1 MLACGLQTVAR
12 GAQVEGLYAATVPL
26 ADGSAESLKAAYAE
40 ALRRV
45 LAKVTGRRDS
55 GARLAGQFAD
65 PQRIVQQY
73 RRDAA
78 GTLWVQFDQ
87 VAIRRGLD
95 AAGEPVWADERP
107 TTLVWLAFDTGAGHR
122 DILGSE
128 AAARSGNP
136 AARADIA
143 TELRQ
148 ELVRAGT
155 DRGVPLVL
163 PLRDS
168 QDLAAVQFA
177 DVWGDF
183 SDRVLQASR
192 RYQPDAVLVGR
203 ARLFPAGMQDVR
215 WTLHQ
220 GNERLE
226 WRGTVADGPAGL
238 AERLAERLA
247 TAGAADQDVLLAVTG
262 VSSFDG
268 YGQVLEYLR
277 GIDLVES
284 LDVPFVTDDVLI
296 CRLRVR
302 GGPVQLTQAL
312 ALGRLLEPEDAVPA
326 IDIPGAARM
335 PDLAYR
341 LAGRR

>member
-1 MLACGLQTVAR
+1 MTVAM
-12 GAQVEGLYAATVPL
+12 GAQVQGLYAATVPL
-26 ADGSAESLKAAYAE
+26 ADGSTESLKAAYAE

-45 LAKVTGRRDS
+45 LVKVTGRRDS
-55 GARLAGQFAD
+55 GARLAGQFTD

-78 GTLWVQFDQ
+78 GTLWVQFDPA
-87 VAIRRGLD
+87 AIRRGLD
-95 AAGEPVWADERP
+95 SAGEPVWADERP
-107 TTLVWLAFDTGAGHR
+107 TTLVWLAFDAGAGDR

-128 AAARSGNP
+128 AAARPDKP
-136 AARADIA
+136 ARSDVA

-148 ELVRAGT
+148 ELVRVAT

-168 QDLAAVQFA
+168 QDLAAVEFA

-203 ARLFPAGMQDVR
+203 ARLFPAGMPDVR

-220 GNERLE
+220 GSERLE

-238 AERLAERLA
+238 AERFAERLA
-247 TAGAADQDVLLAVTG
+247 IAGTADQDVLLAVTG
-262 VSSFDG
+262 ISSFDG
-268 YGQVLEYLR
+268 YGQVIEYLR
-277 GIDLVES
+277 AIDLVES
-284 LDVPFVTDDVLI
+284 LDVPYVTDDALI

-312 ALGRLLEPEDAVPA
+312 ALGRLLQPEDAVPA
-326 IDIPGAARM
+326 IDIPVAAQM

-341 LAGRR
+341 FAGGR